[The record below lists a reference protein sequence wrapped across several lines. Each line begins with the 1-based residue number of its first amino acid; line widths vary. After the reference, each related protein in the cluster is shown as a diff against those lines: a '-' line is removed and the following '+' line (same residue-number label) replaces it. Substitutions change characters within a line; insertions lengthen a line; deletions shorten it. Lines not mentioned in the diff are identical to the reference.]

1 MNIGTN
7 KTIMMSIKIRDGDTT
22 IAGIL
27 IHSLQIILIFYLMLV
42 PGVTQKEITIIIGA
56 TVILGAVDNVIKVRT
71 SWE

>member
-7 KTIMMSIKIRDGDTT
+7 KTIMRSIKRRDGGTT

-42 PGVTQKEITIIIGA
+42 PGVIQKEIRIIIGA
-56 TVILGAVDNVIKVRT
+56 TVISGAVDNVIKVRS
-71 SWE
+71 SWG